1 MTEYIST
8 NIKVW
13 WQAVVFWVVV
23 FLASAVFVNPNSGE
37 VVINN
42 YLFHFI
48 MFVFATL
55 LLYFIFRYYTK
66 IGLFELKTFYTFI
79 LVNVV
84 LDLIVLVGFSL
95 VSITEWLTLI
105 FPAYILGSLVVW
117 KLLK

>member
-1 MTEYIST
+1 MEKYIST
-8 NIKVW
+8 NFKVW
-13 WQAVVFWVVV
+13 SLAVLFWVVV
-23 FLASAVFVNPNSGE
+23 FVASSVFVNPDTGA

-42 YLFHFI
+42 YLFHLI
-48 MFVFATL
+48 MFLFSTL
-55 LLYFIFRYYTK
+55 LLYFVFKYYKK

-84 LDLIVLVGFSL
+84 LDLVVLVGFSL

-105 FPAYILGSLVVW
+105 LPAYILGSLVVY